1 MTNKNLE
8 NGLTKMKKTDL
19 VNGALTWVRQAYI
32 MHGATDSVTVTN
44 LIRLVDMLNEVR
56 TPDMTAEEWNAVR
69 RYYVKKALG
78 GEVDG

>member
-19 VNGALTWVRQAYI
+19 VNGALTWARQAYI

-44 LIRLVDMLNEVR
+44 LIRLVDMLYEVK
-56 TPDMTAEEWNAVR
+56 TSDMTDEEWNAVR

-78 GEVDG
+78 GEDDG

>member
-19 VNGALTWVRQAYI
+19 VNGALTWARQAYI
-32 MHGATDSVTVTN
+32 MHGATDSVTVAN
-44 LIRLVDMLNEVR
+44 LIRLIDMLYEAR
-56 TPDMTAEEWNAVR
+56 TSDMTDEEWNAIR

-78 GEVDG
+78 GEDDG